1 MRSRLFCEREL
12 LKWKKEKKKKKVTF
26 WRELEFREKKKK
38 IQDYMY
44 ALTVTSGREELQGSG
59 DWRGSVI

>member
-1 MRSRLFCEREL
+1 MEKR
-12 LKWKKEKKKKKVTF
+12 KEKKKVTF

>member
-1 MRSRLFCEREL
+1 MEKR
-12 LKWKKEKKKKKVTF
+12 KEKKKSDFLKRARVQGK
-26 WRELEFREKKKK
+26 KKKK

>member
-1 MRSRLFCEREL
+1 MEKR
-12 LKWKKEKKKKKVTF
+12 KEKKKSDFLKRARVQ
-26 WRELEFREKKKK
+26 EKKKK

>member
-1 MRSRLFCEREL
+1 MEKR
-12 LKWKKEKKKKKVTF
+12 KEKKKVTF
-26 WRELEFREKKKK
+26 WRELEFRKKKK

>member
-1 MRSRLFCEREL
+1 MEKR
-12 LKWKKEKKKKKVTF
+12 KEKKKVTF
-26 WRELEFREKKKK
+26 WRELEFREKKKKK